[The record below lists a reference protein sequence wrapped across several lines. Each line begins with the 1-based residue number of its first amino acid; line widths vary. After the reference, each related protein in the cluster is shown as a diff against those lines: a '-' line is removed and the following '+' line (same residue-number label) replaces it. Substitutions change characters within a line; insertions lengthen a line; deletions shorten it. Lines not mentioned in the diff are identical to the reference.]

1 MTDST
6 AIPPVIPPAAQAAPA
21 AAPGTWFG
29 HPRGLATL
37 FFTEMWER
45 FSYYGMRALLVLYMT
60 AAAGAGGLGLSQ
72 EHSGAVYGLFTA
84 GAYLSAL
91 PGGWV
96 ADRVLGARRSVIW
109 GGLGIALGNFL
120 LVVPH
125 STVAFYIGLVVIAF
139 GTGFLKPNASCLVGE
154 LYRNDSGSRRDA
166 GFSIYYVGINV
177 GALLAPFV
185 IGTVGETAGYRWG
198 FLLVGIAMIAG
209 VVQYRFTAHWL
220 GDAGLHPHPAPQAQQ
235 RRARWLFAAASVALA
250 LVVAAAALGLVRLDA
265 VRLASLAGLFML
277 LLALFFFGSVLL
289 VRSLTAA
296 EKKRIAVIA
305 VFFVCSALFW
315 AGYEQAG
322 TSLNIF
328 ARDYTDRSFLGSL
341 FPSGEHPVS
350 WYQAPQAVFVLSF
363 APLFAWIWLR
373 LGARGADP
381 SPPAKFGLGLLQLGA
396 SFLVMMLAAQIV
408 LHTGHRVLPWWLIFT
423 YLLQTTG
430 ELFLSPIGLSNVTKL
445 APARYSGQ
453 MMGTWFL
460 GMALGN
466 LMAGLIGGEV
476 GGSIAE
482 LPHQFLQMALVAGV
496 SGAVTLAIARPLKR
510 WIGGVA

>member
-1 MTDST
+1 MTDSAT
-6 AIPPVIPPAAQAAPA
+6 GSVSAPLTAAPA
-21 AAPGTWFG
+21 TTTWLG

-60 AAAGAGGLGLSQ
+60 AAATAGGLGMN
-72 EHSGAVYGLFTA
+72 EERSGAVYGLFTA
-84 GAYLSAL
+84 GAYLCAL

-96 ADRVLGARRSVIW
+96 ADRVLGARRSVFW
-109 GGLGIALGNFL
+109 GGVLIAAGNLL

-125 STVAFYIGLVVIAF
+125 SIVAFYLGLTVIAL
-139 GTGFLKPNASCLVGE
+139 GTGMLKPNASCLVGE
-154 LYRNDSGSRRDA
+154 LYQGDSGSRRDA
-166 GFSIYYVGINV
+166 AFSIYYVGINV

-198 FLLVGIAMIAG
+198 FLLVGIAMMLG
-209 VVQYRFTAHWL
+209 LVQYRATGHWL
-220 GDAGLHPHPAPQAQQ
+220 GDKGLRPHPASAAQGL
-235 RRARWLFAAASVALA
+235 RALRLFRAGVVLIAALAAAM
-250 LVVAAAALGLVRLDA
+250 ALGFVRADA
-265 VRLASLAGLFML
+265 VRMASLAGVIML
-277 LLALFFFGSVLL
+277 GLALFFFGSVLL
-289 VRSLTAA
+289 SRGLTAA
-296 EKKRIAVIA
+296 EKKRVVVIA

-328 ARDYTDRSFLGSL
+328 ARDYTDRSFLGSW
-341 FPSGEHPVS
+341 FPSGQHPVS

-363 APLFAWIWLR
+363 APLFAWLWLR

-381 SPPAKFGLGLLQLGA
+381 SAPGKFGLGLLQLAA
-396 SFLVMMLAAQIV
+396 SFLLMMLASQLV
-408 LHTGHRVLPWWLIFT
+408 LHSGHRVLPWWLILT

-445 APARYSGQ
+445 APARFGGQ

-466 LMAGLIGGEV
+466 LAAGLIGGEV
-476 GGSIAE
+476 GGSITDM
-482 LPHQFLQMALVAGV
+482 PHQFLQMALVAGV
-496 SGAVTLAIARPLKR
+496 SGVVTLAIARPLKH
-510 WIGGVA
+510 WMGGVS

>member
-1 MTDST
+1 MTDSAST
-6 AIPPVIPPAAQAAPA
+6 HPAPALQAATSA
-21 AAPGTWFG
+21 TWFG

-60 AAAGAGGLGLSQ
+60 AAAGAGGLGLSE

-96 ADRVLGARRSVIW
+96 ADRVLGARRSVFW
-109 GGLGIALGNFL
+109 GGIGIAIGNLL
-120 LVVPH
+120 LVLPG
-125 STVAFYIGLVVIAF
+125 STTFYIGLVVIAL

-154 LYRNDSGSRRDA
+154 LYRGDSGSRRDA
-166 GFSIYYVGINV
+166 AFSIYYVGINV

-185 IGTVGETAGYRWG
+185 IGTVGETVGYRWG

-209 VVQYRFTAHWL
+209 VIQYRLTGRLL
-220 GDAGLHPHPAPQAQQ
+220 GDLGLQPHPAPQPQQ
-235 RRARWLFAAASVALA
+235 RRARQLFLGGCTVLA
-250 LVVAAAALGLVRLDA
+250 LVVAAAALGMVRVDA
-265 VRLASLAGLFML
+265 VRLASLAGAIML

-289 VRSLTAA
+289 SRGLSAA
-296 EKKRIAVIA
+296 EKKRVAVIA

-328 ARDYTDRSFLGSL
+328 ARDFTDRSFLGSW
-341 FPSGEHPVS
+341 FPSGQHPVS

-363 APLFAWIWLR
+363 APLFAWLWLR

-381 SPPAKFGLGLLQLGA
+381 SPPGKFGLGLLQLGA
-396 SFLVMMLAAQIV
+396 SFLVMMLAADIV
-408 LHTGHRVLPWWLIFT
+408 RHTGHAVLPWWLIFT

-445 APARYSGQ
+445 APTRYSGQ

-466 LMAGLIGGEV
+466 LAAGLIGGEV

-482 LPHQFLQMALVAGV
+482 LPHQFLQMALVAGI
-496 SGAVTLAIARPLKR
+496 SGAVTLAIAWPLKR
-510 WIGGVA
+510 WIGGAA